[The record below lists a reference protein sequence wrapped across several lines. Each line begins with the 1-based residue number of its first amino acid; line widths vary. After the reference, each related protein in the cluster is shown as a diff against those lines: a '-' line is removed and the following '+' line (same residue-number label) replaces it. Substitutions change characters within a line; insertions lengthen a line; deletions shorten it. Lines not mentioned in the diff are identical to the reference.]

1 MVRYHSLTKT
11 KTLFRCIAN
20 YKSIKVDFIDDDP
33 YGAITAH
40 IYLFSRNLSPKR
52 SIFSLTEESYI
63 DFSRALEN
71 VIGSEL
77 IFNTV

>member
-40 IYLFSRNLSPKR
+40 TCSREICLPSGV
-52 SIFSLTEESYI
+52 FSLTEESYNYY
-63 DFSRALEN
+63 LPEH
-71 VIGSEL
+71 L
-77 IFNTV
+77 KM